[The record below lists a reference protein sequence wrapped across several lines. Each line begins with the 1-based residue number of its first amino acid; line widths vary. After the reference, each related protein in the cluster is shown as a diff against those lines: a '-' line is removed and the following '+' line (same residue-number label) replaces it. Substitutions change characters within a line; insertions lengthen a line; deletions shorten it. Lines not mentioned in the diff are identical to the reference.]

1 MKRLLIAILL
11 SSMVQGI
18 FAQKI
23 EIKGTIRNTTDNEAV
38 EFVNVVLQ
46 TIDSTFVSGVSTNN
60 NGNFI
65 FRCRRLQISTFQ
77 HRLQYTVCYAEWSEA

>member
-38 EFVNVVLQ
+38 EC
-46 TIDSTFVSGVSTNN
+46 GVTN
-60 NGNFI
+60 
-65 FRCRRLQISTFQ
+65 
-77 HRLQYTVCYAEWSEA
+77 HRLYIRKWSIN